1 MNQRVL
7 HHGHDEAASAGV
19 VATGTTIRLT
29 TAQALVRYLAAQ
41 RVATEDGLGTEPLF
55 GGVFAIFGHGNV
67 AGMGEALYQHR
78 DELPTLRAHNEQAM
92 AHSAIAYAKAHFRRR
107 MMAVTTSIG
116 PGATNL
122 LTAAALAHVNRLPVL
137 LLPGDIFVSRAPDP
151 VLQQVEDFHD
161 GSVSANDA
169 FKPVSRYFDRIV
181 HPAQLL
187 SAMPRAMRVLT
198 DAASCGPVTLAL
210 PQDVQAQAWDF
221 PADFFAPRMVTF
233 YSPAPRVDEI
243 DAAIV
248 RLQRAKRPLIVA
260 GGGVLYGLATD
271 ALQRFA
277 ATHGIPVA
285 ETQAGKGSLAWDDPL
300 NVGALGVTGSP
311 AANALA
317 RDADCVLALGTRL
330 QDFTT
335 GSNTLFTQADVI
347 GINANAFDALKH
359 RAQVVE
365 ADARLAL
372 DALAER
378 LQDWQA
384 DRAWTSRAHQ
394 LAAGWRDAVH
404 TLTHAPQPD
413 SVLPYEGDVIGAV
426 QRSSTNSPA
435 NDIVV
440 CAAGTLPGELHKLWR
455 AGTPGAYHVEY
466 GYSCMGY
473 EIAGGLGAKL
483 ARPEREVIVMV
494 GDGSYLMMNSEIAT
508 SVMLGAKLIVVVL
521 DNRGYGCINRLQ
533 QACGGAPFNNLL
545 EDSMQGPLGA
555 PHIDFAVHAR
565 ALGARAEHVANV
577 AELEAALQRARSAD
591 RTYVISIDTDPARTT
606 SDGGWW
612 WEVAV
617 PEVSPRASVREARA
631 NYDAQI
637 SARGKPPALAENS
650 GNGSNSNDQA
660 ND

>member
-1 MNQRVL
+1 M
-7 HHGHDEAASAGV
+7 HHDAVSAND
-19 VATGTTIRLT
+19 ATQTRTPSSGAIRLT

-41 RVATEDGLGTEPLF
+41 RVTCEDGSGTEPLF

-151 VLQQVEDFHD
+151 VLQQVEDFND
-161 GSVSANDA
+161 GGVSANNA

-187 SAMPRAMRVLT
+187 SALPRALRVLT
-198 DAASCGPVTLAL
+198 DAALCGPVTLAL

-221 PADFFAPRMVTF
+221 PADFFAPRVVRF
-233 YSPAPRVDEI
+233 HAPAPRVDEI
-243 DAAIV
+243 DAACA
-248 RLQRAKRPLIVA
+248 RLRHAKRPLIVA
-260 GGGVLYGLATD
+260 GGGVLYSRATD
-271 ALQRFA
+271 ALHRFA
-277 ATHGIPVA
+277 TTHGVPVA
-285 ETQAGKGSLAWDDPL
+285 ETQAGKSSLAWNDPL
-300 NVGALGVTGSP
+300 NAGGLGVTGSP

-317 RDADCVLALGTRL
+317 HDADCVLAIGTRL

-347 GINANAFDALKH
+347 AINANAFDGLKH
-359 RAQVVE
+359 RARVVE

-372 DALAER
+372 EALTEPLHGWHAER
-378 LQDWQA
+378 T
-384 DRAWTSRAHQ
+384 WTARAHK
-394 LAAGWRDAVH
+394 LAASWRDTVS
-404 TLTHAPQPD
+404 TLTHAPQRD
-413 SVLPYEGDVIGAV
+413 AVLPYEGDVIGAV
-426 QRSSTNSPA
+426 QRSSARSATD
-435 NDIVV
+435 DIVV
-440 CAAGTLPGELHKLWR
+440 CAAGTLPAELHKLWR
-455 AGTPGAYHVEY
+455 AGRPGAYHVEY

-473 EIAGGLGAKL
+473 EIAGGLGVKL
-483 ARPEREVIVMV
+483 ARPERDVIVIV

-521 DNRGYGCINRLQ
+521 DNRGFGCINRLQ

-545 EDSMQGPLGA
+545 ENCVQGPLGA
-555 PHIDFAVHAR
+555 PRIDFAAHAR
-565 ALGARAEHVANV
+565 ALGAQAEHVANV
-577 AELEAALQRARSAD
+577 AELEAALQRARAAD

-606 SDGGWW
+606 DDGGWW

-617 PEVSPRASVREARA
+617 PEVSPRDAVRDARA
-631 NYDAQI
+631 KYEAQLA
-637 SARGKPPALAENS
+637 ARAAPAAS
-650 GNGSNSNDQA
+650 DDHTGNPDHL
-660 ND
+660 DHE

>member
-1 MNQRVL
+1 MNQREL
-7 HHGHDEAASAGV
+7 HHGHDEAAPAGAV
-19 VATGTTIRLT
+19 VSGTTIRLT

-151 VLQQVEDFHD
+151 VLQQVEDSHD
-161 GSVSANDA
+161 GGVSANDA
-169 FKPVSRYFDRIV
+169 FKPVSRYFDRIM

-187 SAMPRAMRVLT
+187 SALPRALRVLT
-198 DAASCGPVTLAL
+198 DAGSCGPVTLAL

-221 PADFFAPRMVTF
+221 PADFFAPRIVTF
-233 YSPAPRVDEI
+233 YAPAPRVDEI
-243 DAAIV
+243 DAAV
-248 RLQRAKRPLIVA
+248 ARLQCAKRPLIVA
-260 GGGVLYGLATD
+260 GGGVLYGRATD

-277 ATHGIPVA
+277 AAHGIPVA
-285 ETQAGKGSLAWDDPL
+285 ETQAGKSSLAWDDPL
-300 NVGALGVTGSP
+300 NVGSLGVTGSP

-384 DRAWTSRAHQ
+384 DRAWTSRAHE
-394 LAAGWRDAVH
+394 LAGSWRDTVH
-404 TLTHAPQPD
+404 ALTHAPQRD

-473 EIAGGLGAKL
+473 EIAGGLGVKL

-555 PHIDFAVHAR
+555 PQIDFAAHAR

-637 SARGKPPALAENS
+637 SARGKPPASAENS